1 MKQIYL
7 TKFFIALV
15 DDEDYEGVVKYK
27 WAAHTSSNG
36 GPYAFRTK
44 QNNYKKK
51 TIFMHRE
58 IMKCPDNMT
67 VEHKDGDGLNYQKHN
82 MINIT
87 KAENTR
93 LMQFRKRQSAQ

>member
-7 TKFFIALV
+7 TKGYIALV
-15 DDEDYEGVVKYK
+15 DDEDYVQLAKYK

-36 GPYAFRTK
+36 GPYAFRTIQK
-44 QNNYKKK
+44 NYKKK

-58 IMKCPDNMT
+58 IMNCPDNLT
-67 VEHKDGDGLNYQKHN
+67 VEHKDGNGLNCQKYN

-87 KAENTR
+87 RKENTR
-93 LMQFRKRQSAQ
+93 LMQFRRKQC